1 MTPNFDY
8 VSPEFERAIHGYI
21 SCDVERIPAMLQNLP
36 LPVSMRERAIV
47 AALRWR
53 LDNPASDAK
62 RLEPLVF
69 ERRPAVAMRIYP

>member
-1 MTPNFDY
+1 MTPNFDH

-21 SCDVERIPAMLQNLP
+21 SCGAERVPVMLQNLP

-69 ERRPAVAMRIYP
+69 EHRPAVAMRVHP